1 MDNKRDR
8 GWLKEVMED
17 AERHTVA
24 MSIFRRLS
32 KEQREEFIQQY
43 GRKTDGRQEA

>member
-1 MDNKRDR
+1 MEVEREK

-24 MSIFRRLS
+24 MSIFRRLT
-32 KEQREEFIQQY
+32 KQQREKFIQEY
-43 GRKTDGRQEA
+43 GRNTDGRQEA